1 MAENDIIIIE
11 MIIIIEQEALDYICL
26 YNSYVNLVI
35 TIRNEMRYISI
46 I

>member
-1 MAENDIIIIE
+1 MAANDIIIIE
-11 MIIIIEQEALDYICL
+11 MIIIKQEALDYIGL